1 MKRTYSLL
9 IAISMF
15 LSYSAAADTTVQKLL
30 ELDEWVISAA
40 ETVIIEGVSC
50 VTPTDFVVQ
59 EGGTLIIRDSQ
70 LRMTAAHHHDNYFQ
84 VAGNLLIE
92 NSEISAVDPG
102 AVPFIAS
109 NSSGAEI
116 EIHDS
121 TLELFTVQ
129 LFSGYVVLQDTEL
142 GGVDCWF
149 TQEAQQGKAE
159 ILIQRCALS
168 EAWELRYEFPGEQV
182 VIEGLGQDM
191 REFEWRRGRASIAI
205 YNSTMVLPSVS
216 NIGTSMGA
224 SSDTTLHI
232 LNSVLGE
239 VSSWEGGH
247 LLIEGSIICGMN
259 LRNTTYHEYR
269 NLHPG
274 AFADKLLVDHP
285 DRQIRLIDSQ
295 ILSCW
300 DDAARANYAT
310 GGSSFGICVLGIS
323 ANVSVIDSEIC
334 ELRVGRNVY
343 ALDSRIGVLQIYAS
357 SGTLQMD
364 GCHVDS
370 VDIVKWADTDLYGSV
385 TFEGSESS
393 IRTWGGWTHMNL
405 TRHIPV
411 IVVDA
416 QGSAVPNASVL
427 LRSPAGLMIG
437 EYRTGQ
443 SGRTEVSIPFSED
456 TYLDNW
462 ELEVPAISAS
472 VVVRM
477 LSDTPIQVT
486 PSMGQTRSLEWGQ
499 TTLLSNRSEST
510 PADPNR
516 DIVAL
521 LAATGGGYLYVRVE
535 FRGNELDVHGLES
548 RYEIT
553 LSSTEWDSETYTF
566 VLDKGELEKESNWEQ
581 VATYSIPYKVDGGLE
596 IAVPL
601 DLIPEFGSLLIQ
613 AQSRDFPDRVDDYIE
628 SSFP

>member
-1 MKRTYSLL
+1 VKRTYSLL
-9 IAISMF
+9 IAVSMF
-15 LSYSAAADTTVQKLL
+15 LCYLAAADTTERRLL
-30 ELDEWVISAA
+30 ELDEWIVSAA
-40 ETVIIEGVSC
+40 ETVVIEGVSC
-50 VTPTDFVVQ
+50 ETPTDFVVQ
-59 EGGTLIIRDSQ
+59 AGGTLVIRDSR

-84 VAGNLLIE
+84 VAGTLLIE
-92 NSEISAVDPG
+92 NSAISAVDPG

-109 NSSGAEI
+109 NSSGADI
-116 EIHDS
+116 EIRDS

-129 LFSGYVVLQDTEL
+129 LFSGRVVLEDTEL

-149 TQEAQQGKAE
+149 TQEAQLGKAE
-159 ILIQRCALS
+159 ILIRRCTLT

-182 VIEGLGQDM
+182 VIEGLGHSM
-191 REFEWRRGRASIAI
+191 REFEWRRDGASISI

-224 SSDTTLHI
+224 STDTTLHI
-232 LNSVLGE
+232 RDSVLGE

-247 LLIEGSIICGMN
+247 FLIEGSTICGLN
-259 LRNTTYHEYR
+259 LRNTTYHEYL

-274 AFADKLLVDHP
+274 YFADELLVDHT
-285 DRQIRLIDSQ
+285 DRQIRLMNSR

-300 DDAARANYAT
+300 DDAAHSNYAT

-323 ANVSVIDSEIC
+323 ADVSVIDSEIC
-334 ELRVGRNVY
+334 ELRVGRNVH
-343 ALDSRIGVLQIYAS
+343 ALDSQIGVLQIYAS

-364 GCHVDS
+364 GCHVGS
-370 VDIVKWADTDLYGSV
+370 VDIVKWADTNLYGSV

-405 TRHIPV
+405 TRHMPV
-411 IVVDA
+411 IVLDT
-416 QGSAVPNASVL
+416 QGSGIPNTSLL
-427 LRSPAGLMIG
+427 LRSPEGQVIG
-437 EYRTGQ
+437 EYRTDGSGQ
-443 SGRTEVSIPFSED
+443 TEVSIPFSED

-462 ELEVPAISAS
+462 ELEVPDVSAV

-477 LSDTPIQVT
+477 LSDTPIQVV
-486 PSMGQTRSLEWGQ
+486 PSMGQARSLEWGQ

-510 PADPNR
+510 PSDPNR

-535 FRGNELDVHGLES
+535 FRGDELDVHGRES

-566 VLDKGELEKESNWEQ
+566 ILDKGELEKEIDWEQ
-581 VATYSIPYKVDGGLE
+581 VATYSIPYKVDSGLE

-613 AQSRDFPDRVDDYIE
+613 AQSRDFPDRVEDYIE